1 VLGFSGL
8 LSGGSS
14 TSGGQTNVDLE
25 GVVHEPLKG
34 SQGTNHEDTHAKTTP
49 DTNRSHF
56 SEDLANRRTSG
67 VLVQLG
73 DHRVGR
79 VRDDG
84 AEDTSNV
91 TSGEGDTELFKL
103 GALGSG
109 LGDDV
114 SVEGLDGSLES
125 PELHHSVGDLSGPQ
139 RNQTLVETSDTFSLD
154 DLTHTLSQGGGE
166 SAVSR
171 VGGLNSDLHGFPRA
185 QSGVSDEF
193 SAGGGRQVQQVLV
206 LLGVLLAGHISVGL
220 LEVFVETELAET
232 LSRVTDQS
240 GSPAENKTTST
251 FLGENF
257 AHGSLDTDLLT
268 ALDDIEG
275 DDTSVGKTA
284 RKNTTQGAEA
294 VEFRGIQLD
303 WLGHFESIAPV
314 TDKTL
319 FG

>member
-1 VLGFSGL
+1 MLGL
-8 LSGGSS
+8 LGRGSS
-14 TSGGQTNVDLE
+14 TSGGQTNVHLE
-25 GVVHEPLKG
+25 GVVEEPLEG
-34 SQGTNHEDTHAKTTP
+34 SQGTDHEDTHAKTTP
-49 DTNRSHF
+49 DANRS
-56 SEDLANRRTSG
+56 ELLKDLTDRRTSG

-84 AEDTSNV
+84 AEDTSDV

-103 GALGSG
+103 GALASR
-109 LGDDV
+109 LGNDV
-114 SVEGLDGSLES
+114 SVEGLDGSLEG
-125 PELHHSVGDLSGPQ
+125 PELHHSVRDLSGPQ
-139 RNQTLVETSDTFSLD
+139 RNQTLVETSDTFGLD
-154 DLTHTLSQGGGE
+154 DLSHTSSQGGGE

-171 VGGLNSDLHGFPRA
+171 VGGLNSDLDGFPRA
-185 QSGVSDEF
+185 QSSVSNEF

-206 LLGVLLAGHISVGL
+206 LLGVLLTGSVSVGL

-240 GSPAENKTTST
+240 RSPAENETSGT
-251 FLGENF
+251 LLGDNF
-257 AHGSLDTDLLT
+257 ANGGLDTDLLT

-294 VEFRGIQLD
+294 VEFGSVQFDLLRHD
-303 WLGHFESIAPV
+303 
-314 TDKTL
+314 
-319 FG
+319 